1 MEGGLM
7 FMRHDWAGDDGMKS
21 LARSRSLEEDTWDIE
36 AHGLYLL
43 IAGTLI
49 WGFGEMNKEHN
60 RPPKKKGMRFLASPF
75 IRLV

>member
-49 WGFGEMNKEHN
+49 WGFGDLL
-60 RPPKKKGMRFLASPF
+60 G
-75 IRLV
+75 

>member
-1 MEGGLM
+1 M

-21 LARSRSLEEDTWDIE
+21 LARSGSLEEDTWDIE

-49 WGFGEMNKEHN
+49 WGFGDLL
-60 RPPKKKGMRFLASPF
+60 G
-75 IRLV
+75 